1 MLMENEKG
9 VGMIDAVVGAV
20 VTIIGVLIVSNVDD
34 AANLTGSTATLT
46 GLIGLVLAAGGIMFI
61 ISAVFLR

>member
-46 GLIGLVLAAGGIMFI
+46 GLIGLVLAAGGVLFI
-61 ISAVFLR
+61 IRAAFL

>member
-9 VGMIDAVVGAV
+9 IGMIDAVVGAV

-34 AANLTGSTATLT
+34 AANLTGTSGTLT
-46 GLIGLVLAAGGIMFI
+46 GLIGLVLAAGGVLFI
-61 ISAVFLR
+61 IRAAFL